1 MAPAVT
7 DIDPIKFGALVQQ
20 VATLQEQMTE
30 MRTDMKEM
38 LALANKGKGGFWAG
52 MAIAAALSS
61 LITWFI
67 AWFTSVPR

>member
-38 LALANKGKGGFWAG
+38 LALANKG
-52 MAIAAALSS
+52 
-61 LITWFI
+61 
-67 AWFTSVPR
+67 